1 MKPKQNRIS
10 KQKYHKVLRGKFG
23 SNEIRKSSHKS

>member
-1 MKPKQNRIS
+1 MKPKQSRIS

-23 SNEIRKSSHKS
+23 SNEIRKIIT